1 MRRSCKILIKSIII
15 IILSFAVWFSL
26 TYYLQLKQVLEW
38 YSYELTITRG
48 ISIGLLNTLFYGIVL
63 VINIRFYRMLFF
75 SLAFF
80 GIVAWNISYLNENLD
95 LGLLSNILKDF
106 LEIVLFISTAVIAPG
121 LVVFIAY
128 YIKKFTSKFEGN
140 FIGKYHL
147 HEGFF
152 GIILV
157 GLAIILL
164 ISRTIIRQFEIFLN
178 EVKIVLAIVMILLY
192 FVLFFGGFFIFRDIK
207 DVIRLNLIKK
217 MDKSRVKKEKHSRIF
232 SSITQDNISF
242 FKVSKLPI
250 FPIGIFITSMSFSMV
265 IYMTK
270 FIPQELL
277 SSELIVNYG
286 YVFSLLA
293 GSIIGLD
300 WVRIFKWF
308 YPKYYADIEQRII
321 ELKKHGNLL
330 P

>member
-1 MRRSCKILIKSIII
+1 MRRSCKILVKSIII
-15 IILSFAVWFSL
+15 IILSFAVWSSL
-26 TYYLQLKQVLEW
+26 TYYIPLKQVHEW

-48 ISIGLLNTLFYGIVL
+48 ILIGLINALFYGIVL
-63 VINIRFYRMLFF
+63 VINIRSYRIVFF

-95 LGLLSNILKDF
+95 LGLLSNNMEDF
-106 LEIVLFISTAVIAPG
+106 LEILLFVSTAVIAPG

-140 FIGKYHL
+140 FIGRYHL

-157 GLAIILL
+157 GLAILL
-164 ISRTIIRQFEIFLN
+164 FISRAIVRQFEVFLN
-178 EVKIVLAIVMILLY
+178 ELKVILAIIMILLY

-207 DVIRLNLIKK
+207 DVIHLNFIKK
-217 MDKSRVKKEKHSRIF
+217 MDKSHVNEEQHSRIF
-232 SSITQDNISF
+232 NSITQENLSF
-242 FKVSKLPI
+242 FKVSKIPI

-265 IYMTK
+265 IYGTK
-270 FIPQELL
+270 FIPREVL

-286 YVFSLLA
+286 YLFSLLA
-293 GSIIGLD
+293 GSIIGFD

-321 ELKKHGNLL
+321 ELKKRF
-330 P
+330 

>member
-1 MRRSCKILIKSIII
+1 MRRSCKILTKSILI
-15 IILSFAVWFSL
+15 IILSYAVWSSL
-26 TYYLQLKQVLEW
+26 TYYLTLKQVHEW
-38 YSYELTITRG
+38 YSYELTIARG
-48 ISIGLLNTLFYGIVL
+48 ISICLINTLFYGLVL
-63 VINIRFYRMLFF
+63 VINIRSFRILFF
-75 SLAFF
+75 SLAFI

-106 LEIVLFISTAVIAPG
+106 LEILLFISTAVIAPG

-147 HEGFF
+147 HEGFL

-157 GLAIILL
+157 GLAIILF
-164 ISRTIIRQFEIFLN
+164 ISRTLIRQFEIFLN
-178 EVKIVLAIVMILLY
+178 ELKIILAIIMILLY
-192 FVLFFGGFFIFRDIK
+192 FVLFFGGFFIFRDIN
-207 DVIRLNLIKK
+207 DVIHLNFIKK
-217 MDKSRVKKEKHSRIF
+217 MDKSHVKEGQHSRIF

-265 IYMTK
+265 IYATK
-270 FIPQELL
+270 FIPRELL

-286 YVFSLLA
+286 YLFSFFA
-293 GSIIGLD
+293 GSIIGFD

-308 YPKYYADIEQRII
+308 YPKYYADIKQRII
-321 ELKKHGNLL
+321 ELKKRGI
-330 P
+330 

>member
-15 IILSFAVWFSL
+15 IILSFAVWSSL

-63 VINIRFYRMLFF
+63 AINIRFYRMLFF

-80 GIVAWNISYLNENLD
+80 GIVAWNISYLNDNLD

-164 ISRTIIRQFEIFLN
+164 ISRTIIRQFEVFFN
-178 EVKIVLAIVMILLY
+178 ELKIVLAIVMILLY

-207 DVIRLNLIKK
+207 DVIRLNFIKK
-217 MDKSRVKKEKHSRIF
+217 MDKSRVIKEKHSRIF

-242 FKVSKLPI
+242 FKVSKIPI
-250 FPIGIFITSMSFSMV
+250 FPIGIFITSISFSMV

-270 FIPQELL
+270 FIPRELL

-293 GSIIGLD
+293 GSIIGFD

-321 ELKKHGNLL
+321 ELKKNSN
-330 P
+330 

>member
-1 MRRSCKILIKSIII
+1 MRRSYKILIKSIII
-15 IILSFAVWFSL
+15 ILLSFAVWSSL

-38 YSYELTITRG
+38 YSYELTIARG
-48 ISIGLLNTLFYGIVL
+48 ISIGLINTLFYGIVL
-63 VINIRFYRMLFF
+63 VINIRSYRIIFF

-95 LGLLSNILKDF
+95 LGLLSNNSKDF

-157 GLAIILL
+157 GLAIFLF
-164 ISRTIIRQFEIFLN
+164 ISRTMVRQFEVFLN
-178 EVKIVLAIVMILLY
+178 ELKVILAIIMILLY

-207 DVIRLNLIKK
+207 DVIHLNFIKK
-217 MDKSRVKKEKHSRIF
+217 MEKPHVKEEQHSRIF
-232 SSITQDNISF
+232 SSITQDNLSF
-242 FKVSKLPI
+242 FKVSMLPI

-265 IYMTK
+265 IYGTK
-270 FIPQELL
+270 FIPRELL

-286 YVFSLLA
+286 YLFSLLA
-293 GSIIGLD
+293 GSIIGFD

-308 YPKYYADIEQRII
+308 YPKYYGDIEQRII
-321 ELKKHGNLL
+321 ELKKYGV
-330 P
+330 

>member
-1 MRRSCKILIKSIII
+1 MRRSCNILIKSIII
-15 IILSFAVWFSL
+15 ILLSFAVWSSL

-38 YSYELTITRG
+38 YSYGLTITRG

-63 VINIRFYRMLFF
+63 VINIRSYRIIFF

-80 GIVAWNISYLNENLD
+80 GIVAWNITYLNENLD

-106 LEIVLFISTAVIAPG
+106 LEIVLFISTAVIGPG

-128 YIKKFTSKFEGN
+128 YIKKFTYKFEGN

-157 GLAIILL
+157 GLVIFLF
-164 ISRTIIRQFEIFLN
+164 ISRTIIRQFEVFLN
-178 EVKIVLAIVMILLY
+178 ELKIVLAIVMILLY

-207 DVIRLNLIKK
+207 DIIHLNFIKK
-217 MDKSRVKKEKHSRIF
+217 MDKSHVNEEQHSRIF
-232 SSITQDNISF
+232 NSITQENLSF
-242 FKVSKLPI
+242 FKVSTIPI

-265 IYMTK
+265 IYTTK
-270 FIPQELL
+270 FIPRELL

-293 GSIIGLD
+293 GSIIGFD

-308 YPKYYADIEQRII
+308 YPCYYSDIEQRII
-321 ELKKHGNLL
+321 ELRKNSI
-330 P
+330 